1 MNVIQVLTSSPLFG
15 VCLTILAYEVGC
27 ILNRKL
33 KTPVANPLLIAVV
46 LIIVLLKL
54 LGVSFDT
61 YNQGGSIITL
71 FLAPATASLAV
82 NIYAQLEQ
90 LKKRLLP
97 VLAGALVG
105 SVCSVGS
112 ILLLSHL
119 FGLDESLTAS
129 LIPKSVTTPIAM
141 SVSQQLG
148 GIVPVT
154 VAAVVVTG
162 IVGGVFAPTFIR
174 LFPVKDPAAGGLAMG
189 VSSHALGTTK
199 ALEIGEVEGAMSGI
213 AIGIAGL
220 ITVILAQFLA

>member
-46 LIIVLLKL
+46 LIIALLKL

-71 FLAPATASLAV
+71 FLAPPTASLAV

-162 IVGGVFAPTFIR
+162 IVGAVFAPTFIR
-174 LFPVKDPAAGGLAMG
+174 LFRVKDPVAAGLAIG

>member
-1 MNVIQVLTSSPLFG
+1 MFSLIWLKNPTAKKYLHSYLIISIIPVFL
-15 VCLTILAYEVGC
+15 VCLILG
-27 ILNRKL
+27 
-33 KTPVANPLLIAVV
+33 
-46 LIIVLLKL
+46 
-54 LGVSFDT
+54 LGTGYTMRRQAENAMQS
-61 YNQGGSIITL
+61 
-71 FLAPATASLAV
+71 
-82 NIYAQLEQ
+82 QLEQ

-105 SVCSVGS
+105 SICSVGS
-112 ILLLSHL
+112 ILLLSRL

-162 IVGGVFAPTFIR
+162 IVGAVFAPTFIR
-174 LFPVKDPAAGGLAMG
+174 LFRVKDPVAAGLAIG

>member
-1 MNVIQVLTSSPLFG
+1 MNWLETITTSPFFG
-15 VCLTILAYEVGC
+15 ICLTILAYELGLY
-27 ILNRKL
+27 INRKL
-33 KTPVANPLLIAVV
+33 KTPIANPLLIAVAIVIAV
-46 LIIVLLKL
+46 LAVFKIPYA
-54 LGVSFDT
+54 S
-61 YNQGGSIITL
+61 YNQGGSIITM

-82 NIYAQLEQ
+82 NIYTQLEQ

-97 VLAGALVG
+97 VLAGALAG
-105 SVCSVGS
+105 SCTSIGC
-112 ILLLSHL
+112 ILLLSRL
-119 FGLDESLTAS
+119 FGLDDALTAS

-162 IVGGVFAPTFIR
+162 IIGAVFAPIFIR
-174 LFPVKDPAAGGLAMG
+174 LFRVKDPVAAGLAIG

-220 ITVILAQFLA
+220 ITVILAQFLI

>member
-82 NIYAQLEQ
+82 NIYTQLEQ

-112 ILLLSHL
+112 ILLLSRL

-162 IVGGVFAPTFIR
+162 IVGAVFAPTFIR
-174 LFPVKDPAAGGLAMG
+174 LFRVKDPVAAGLAIG

>member
-1 MNVIQVLTSSPLFG
+1 MNLMNAFTASPFFG
-15 VCLTILAYEVGC
+15 ICLSIFAYEVGLT
-27 ILNRKL
+27 INRKL
-33 KTPVANPLLIAVV
+33 KTPVANPLMIAVAIVIGILTV
-46 LIIVLLKL
+46 LKIP
-54 LGVSFDT
+54 FET
-61 YNQGGSIITL
+61 YNKGGAMITM
-71 FLAPATASLAV
+71 FLAPATASLAM

-90 LKKRLLP
+90 LKKRLIP
-97 VLAGALVG
+97 ILAGALVG
-105 SVCSVGS
+105 SVTSIAC
-112 ILLLSHL
+112 ILLLTKL
-119 FGLDESLTAS
+119 FGLDEAMTAS

-141 SVSQQLG
+141 GVSQQLG

-162 IVGGVFAPTFIR
+162 IIGAVFSPVFIKVFR
-174 LFPVKDPAAGGLAMG
+174 VKDPVAAGLAIG